1 MGASINAYWPGITV
15 DQLESQPGFYND
27 DKAWGDWMAEREA
40 EPEAKRALRRLGV
53 DALLSQTTHGMKE
66 HEVYWVSPQEL
77 AAAATALIQAVKSGD
92 PETKII
98 LETYGRNANHL
109 DPLEEEFLRDLDDV
123 KAIAKWAE
131 QEGADKMTL
140 EVNW

>member
-1 MGASINAYWPGITV
+1 MGASVNAYWPGITQ

-40 EPEAKRALRRLGV
+40 EPEVKQALSSLGV
-53 DALLSQTTHGMKE
+53 DALLSHTTQGIKE
-66 HEVYWVSPQEL
+66 HEVRWVSPQEL
-77 AAAATALIQAVKSGD
+77 ATAATALIQAVHSGN

-109 DPLEEEFLRDLDDV
+109 EALVEEFVHDLEDV
-123 KAIAKWAE
+123 KTIAEWAA
-131 QEGADKMTL
+131 QEGVDKMTL

>member
-1 MGASINAYWPGITV
+1 MGASVNAYWPGITE
-15 DQLESQPGFYND
+15 DQIESQPDFYND
-27 DKAWGDWMAEREA
+27 CKTWGDWMAEREG
-40 EPEAKRALRRLGV
+40 EPAAKLALHSLGV
-53 DALLSQTTHGMKE
+53 EALSSHTTRGMKE
-66 HEVYWVSPQEL
+66 REFHWVSPQQL
-77 AAAATALIQAVKSGD
+77 AAAASALIEAVKSGN

-109 DPLEEEFLRDLDDV
+109 APLDEEFIRDLDDV

-131 QEGADKMTL
+131 QEGADRMTL